1 MVLEQSFNGAGDT
14 ATPTRVNLIGYWAVQ
29 IPLAWV
35 LAHPARPVSI
45 LGTTKP
51 ERVLSSARAD
61 TITLEH
67 QDWYAIWEAAHGH
80 QVP

>member
-1 MVLEQSFNGAGDT
+1 
-14 ATPTRVNLIGYWAVQ
+14 
-29 IPLAWV
+29 V